1 VVGYTLRNL
10 ENKQVSL
17 FLIPLF
23 AFYTSPPRFL
33 LSLVH
38 FADWSK
44 TWLMDFNI
52 KKCATLSISRKK
64 KPSIYQYSIHGEPL
78 QRVDEHD
85 YLGVTISKD
94 LSWNKHTQ
102 NVIKKSNQTLGL
114 LRRTLAPCH
123 SDVKIRAYESLIR
136 PRLEYASE
144 VWNPY
149 TSTLV
154 DRLEQVQ
161 RAAARFVFRDY
172 RRTTRVTPLIDKIGW
187 DSLHTRRLVAQNT
200 MFYKIHHNLVNI
212 SMPSAIQPAT
222 YFARLDHSLK
232 YAIPIASIDSYK
244 YSFYPRSVR
253 IWNQLPV
260 HAVTAL
266 TPSAFR
272 VAALPVIR
280 VLCPPPGSNLL

>member
-1 VVGYTLRNL
+1 
-10 ENKQVSL
+10 
-17 FLIPLF
+17 
-23 AFYTSPPRFL
+23 
-33 LSLVH
+33 
-38 FADWSK
+38 
-44 TWLMDFNI
+44 M
-52 KKCATLSISRKK
+52 
-64 KPSIYQYSIHGEPL
+64 
-78 QRVDEHD
+78 
-85 YLGVTISKD
+85 
-94 LSWNKHTQ
+94 
-102 NVIKKSNQTLGL
+102 
-114 LRRTLAPCH
+114 
-123 SDVKIRAYESLIR
+123 KIRAYESLIR

-200 MFYKIHHNLVNI
+200 MFFKIHHNLVNI

-253 IWNQLPV
+253 IWNQLPA

-272 VAALPVIR
+272 VAAQPVIR